1 MHSRLQCKFFGWK
14 EFKHSGIFSGILCF
28 ISMVVQCQLSSLT
41 RWNDWSSWFVSVLMT
56 SHVLLSCPQVRQLAP
71 LAARAPNLSCSSVI
85 FYWSSPDSGLFH
97 RGVSFDSASSPFK
110 FSWRQRN
117 CWREFCQPEMTVE
130 LLSESE
136 LSECLGCD
144 RAGCELW
151 SAPRSVQFLWIV
163 FSPSYRGEGCAKVK
177 LFVWIPL
184 PRLLWVSRTIP
195 LEISDSNRTT
205 PN

>member
-1 MHSRLQCKFFGWK
+1 
-14 EFKHSGIFSGILCF
+14 
-28 ISMVVQCQLSSLT
+28 
-41 RWNDWSSWFVSVLMT
+41 MT

>member
-1 MHSRLQCKFFGWK
+1 MR
-14 EFKHSGIFSGILCF
+14 
-28 ISMVVQCQLSSLT
+28 
-41 RWNDWSSWFVSVLMT
+41 RWQERSSWFVSILMT
-56 SHVLLSCPQVRQLAP
+56 SHVLLSCPRVRQLAP

-151 SAPRSVQFLWIV
+151 SATRSVQFLWTV

-177 LFVWIPL
+177 LFCVNSVTSFIVSVSDHSIRNFRLESNL
-184 PRLLWVSRTIP
+184 PELINSRLWSGSARV
-195 LEISDSNRTT
+195 
-205 PN
+205 